1 MIFYQKLLGWV
12 PGWRSCGRPPFFAIV
27 LVVPVAPI
35 LRAALV
41 ATKTPIAAA
50 EFTVP
55 VALAVPA
62 PPALAP
68 ATPAAP
74 AAPTTFLASNVA
86 MAFYLLLVLLATR
99 QDQNANSKI
108 N

>member
-1 MIFYQKLLGWV
+1 M
-12 PGWRSCGRPPFFAIV
+12 A
-27 LVVPVAPI
+27 PVAPI
-35 LRAALV
+35 VRAA
-41 ATKTPIAAA
+41 PGAA
-50 EFTVP
+50 EDPMTTADFAVS
-55 VALAVPA
+55 VVLEVPA
-62 PPALAP
+62 LSALAP
-68 ATPAAP
+68 VTPAAP